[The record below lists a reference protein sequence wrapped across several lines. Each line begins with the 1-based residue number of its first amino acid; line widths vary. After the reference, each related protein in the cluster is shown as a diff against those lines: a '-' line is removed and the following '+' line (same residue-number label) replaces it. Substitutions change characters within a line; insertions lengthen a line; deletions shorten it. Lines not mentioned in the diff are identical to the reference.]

1 MLVIKTQ
8 LHSTILDR
16 YISFSTFKGTVSSSN
31 MNLNKHNH
39 NKNKIKKTLALNL
52 RGLKIDILLVDCT
65 LRSIFNRKNS
75 TDQQSL
81 IDLYTLSAMFR
92 SLHFITLHGKL
103 WDSQQMFH

>member
-16 YISFSTFKGTVSSSN
+16 CSSFSTFN

-39 NKNKIKKTLALNL
+39 DENKKNKNKNKTLNL

-65 LRSIFNRKNS
+65 LRSIFNRKIV
-75 TDQQSL
+75 L
-81 IDLYTLSAMFR
+81 IN
-92 SLHFITLHGKL
+92 KV
-103 WDSQQMFH
+103 